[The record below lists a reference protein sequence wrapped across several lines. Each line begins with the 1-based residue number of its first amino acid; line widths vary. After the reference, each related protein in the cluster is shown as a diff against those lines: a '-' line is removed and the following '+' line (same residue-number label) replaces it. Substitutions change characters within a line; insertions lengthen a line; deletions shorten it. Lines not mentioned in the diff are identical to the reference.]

1 MFDDFIVRAFAAGIG
16 LAFITG
22 PLGCFIVWRRLSY
35 FGDTI
40 AHSALLG
47 VVIAYALDFNLI
59 IAVFVVS
66 CLLALSLL
74 FLQRRTNLPDDALLG
89 LLAHSVLAI
98 GLVLLGILS
107 FIRIDLMG
115 LLFGDILSVNVTD
128 LLFVWIGGSIV
139 LIVLILIWRPLF
151 AGTVNLELAKAEGL
165 NPDLANAIFT
175 LLIASVIAISIKIVG
190 ILLITGLLI
199 IPASASRNLSS
210 TPVQMAIISSIIG
223 VASVVL
229 GIQTSMIWNTPTGP
243 TILTITLLAGLT
255 VPMVVFAQSQPIV
268 VLEYPN
274 QSASGNLDS
283 NNPFV
288 IDANYTAKH
297 KVLPN
302 ETLSHVIAKHYANS
316 GLNLKFIEMAIVA
329 ANRKAFVR
337 GNPNFLYADKT
348 LHLPSLNEIQN
359 MILGKNKVN
368 AGSGGGSSQS
378 DQIYFI
384 GG

>member
-115 LLFGDILSVNVTD
+115 LLFGDILSVNTTD
-128 LLFVWIGGSIV
+128 LLFVWIGGGIV

-210 TPVQMAIISSIIG
+210 TPIQMAIISSIIG

-243 TILTITLLAGLT
+243 TILTITLGVFILT
-255 VPMVVFAQSQPIV
+255 LLPLKKLLISKKKIE
-268 VLEYPN
+268 L
-274 QSASGNLDS
+274 LD
-283 NNPFV
+283 
-288 IDANYTAKH
+288 
-297 KVLPN
+297 
-302 ETLSHVIAKHYANS
+302 
-316 GLNLKFIEMAIVA
+316 
-329 ANRKAFVR
+329 
-337 GNPNFLYADKT
+337 
-348 LHLPSLNEIQN
+348 
-359 MILGKNKVN
+359 NKK
-368 AGSGGGSSQS
+368 
-378 DQIYFI
+378 
-384 GG
+384 

>member
-40 AHSALLG
+40 AHTALLG
-47 VVIAYALDFNLI
+47 VVIAYALDFNII

-128 LLFVWIGGSIV
+128 LLFVWIGGGIV

-210 TPVQMAIISSIIG
+210 TPIQMAIISCIIG

-243 TILTITLLAGLT
+243 TILTITLGVFILT
-255 VPMVVFAQSQPIV
+255 LLPLKKLLISKKKIE
-268 VLEYPN
+268 L
-274 QSASGNLDS
+274 LD
-283 NNPFV
+283 
-288 IDANYTAKH
+288 K
-297 KVLPN
+297 
-302 ETLSHVIAKHYANS
+302 
-316 GLNLKFIEMAIVA
+316 
-329 ANRKAFVR
+329 R
-337 GNPNFLYADKT
+337 
-348 LHLPSLNEIQN
+348 
-359 MILGKNKVN
+359 
-368 AGSGGGSSQS
+368 
-378 DQIYFI
+378 
-384 GG
+384 

>member
-35 FGDTI
+35 FGNTI
-40 AHSALLG
+40 AHAALLG
-47 VVIAYALDFNLI
+47 VVIAYTLDFNI
-59 IAVFVVS
+59 IIGVFVVS

-98 GLVLLGILS
+98 GLVLLSILS

-128 LLFVWIGGSIV
+128 LLFVWIGGGIV

-199 IPASASRNLSS
+199 IPAAASRNLSS
-210 TPVQMAIISSIIG
+210 TPIQMAIISSIIG
-223 VASVVL
+223 VCSVVIGL
-229 GIQTSMIWNTPTGP
+229 QTSMIWNTSTGP
-243 TILTITLLAGLT
+243 TILVITLGVFIITLLPLKKLLI
-255 VPMVVFAQSQPIV
+255 SKKKI
-268 VLEYPN
+268 E
-274 QSASGNLDS
+274 
-283 NNPFV
+283 
-288 IDANYTAKH
+288 
-297 KVLPN
+297 
-302 ETLSHVIAKHYANS
+302 LS
-316 GLNLKFIEMAIVA
+316 
-329 ANRKAFVR
+329 
-337 GNPNFLYADKT
+337 DKR
-348 LHLPSLNEIQN
+348 
-359 MILGKNKVN
+359 
-368 AGSGGGSSQS
+368 
-378 DQIYFI
+378 
-384 GG
+384 

>member
-40 AHSALLG
+40 AHTALLG
-47 VVIAYALDFNLI
+47 VVIAYALDFNII

-128 LLFVWIGGSIV
+128 LLFVWIGGGIV

-151 AGTVNLELAKAEGL
+151 AGTVNLELANSK
-165 NPDLANAIFT
+165 
-175 LLIASVIAISIKIVG
+175 
-190 ILLITGLLI
+190 
-199 IPASASRNLSS
+199 
-210 TPVQMAIISSIIG
+210 
-223 VASVVL
+223 
-229 GIQTSMIWNTPTGP
+229 
-243 TILTITLLAGLT
+243 LT
-255 VPMVVFAQSQPIV
+255 VPAKRGLQININTIKTIPPPIQTNNKSV
-268 VLEYPN
+268 TLTERISPKSKPMRSILMN
-274 QSASGNLDS
+274 ESIPKRTNPIAS
-283 NNPFV
+283 
-288 IDANYTAKH
+288 T
-297 KVLPN
+297 
-302 ETLSHVIAKHYANS
+302 E
-316 GLNLKFIEMAIVA
+316 
-329 ANRKAFVR
+329 
-337 GNPNFLYADKT
+337 
-348 LHLPSLNEIQN
+348 
-359 MILGKNKVN
+359 
-368 AGSGGGSSQS
+368 
-378 DQIYFI
+378 
-384 GG
+384 

>member
-16 LAFITG
+16 LALVTG

-47 VVIAYALDFNLI
+47 VTIAYAMNFNLI

-66 CLLALSLL
+66 CLLAISLL
-74 FLQRRTNLPDDALLG
+74 FLQRRTSLPDDALLG

-128 LLFVWIGGSIV
+128 LLFVWIGGGIV

-210 TPVQMAIISSIIG
+210 TPIQMAIISSIIG

-243 TILTITLLAGLT
+243 TILTITLGVFILT
-255 VPMVVFAQSQPIV
+255 LWPLKKLLISKKKIE
-268 VLEYPN
+268 L
-274 QSASGNLDS
+274 LD
-283 NNPFV
+283 
-288 IDANYTAKH
+288 K
-297 KVLPN
+297 
-302 ETLSHVIAKHYANS
+302 
-316 GLNLKFIEMAIVA
+316 
-329 ANRKAFVR
+329 R
-337 GNPNFLYADKT
+337 
-348 LHLPSLNEIQN
+348 
-359 MILGKNKVN
+359 
-368 AGSGGGSSQS
+368 
-378 DQIYFI
+378 
-384 GG
+384 

>member
-128 LLFVWIGGSIV
+128 LLFVWIGGGIV

-210 TPVQMAIISSIIG
+210 TPIQMAIISSIIG

-243 TILTITLLAGLT
+243 TILTITLGVFILT
-255 VPMVVFAQSQPIV
+255 
-268 VLEYPN
+268 L
-274 QSASGNLDS
+274 
-283 NNPFV
+283 
-288 IDANYTAKH
+288 
-297 KVLPN
+297 LPLKKLLISKKKI
-302 ETLSHVIAKHYANS
+302 ELS
-316 GLNLKFIEMAIVA
+316 
-329 ANRKAFVR
+329 
-337 GNPNFLYADKT
+337 DKR
-348 LHLPSLNEIQN
+348 
-359 MILGKNKVN
+359 
-368 AGSGGGSSQS
+368 
-378 DQIYFI
+378 
-384 GG
+384 

>member
-128 LLFVWIGGSIV
+128 LLFVWIGGGIV

-199 IPASASRNLSS
+199 IPAAASRNLSS
-210 TPVQMAIISSIIG
+210 TPIQMAIISSIIG
-223 VASVVL
+223 VCSVVIGL
-229 GIQTSMIWNTPTGP
+229 QTSMIWNTSTGP
-243 TILTITLLAGLT
+243 TILVITLGVFIITLLPLKKLLI
-255 VPMVVFAQSQPIV
+255 SKKKNRIV
-268 VLEYPN
+268 
-274 QSASGNLDS
+274 
-283 NNPFV
+283 
-288 IDANYTAKH
+288 
-297 KVLPN
+297 
-302 ETLSHVIAKHYANS
+302 
-316 GLNLKFIEMAIVA
+316 
-329 ANRKAFVR
+329 R
-337 GNPNFLYADKT
+337 
-348 LHLPSLNEIQN
+348 
-359 MILGKNKVN
+359 
-368 AGSGGGSSQS
+368 
-378 DQIYFI
+378 
-384 GG
+384 

>member
-35 FGDTI
+35 FGNTI
-40 AHSALLG
+40 AHAALLG
-47 VVIAYALDFNLI
+47 VVIAYTLDFNI
-59 IAVFVVS
+59 IIGVFVVS

-128 LLFVWIGGSIV
+128 LLFVWIGGGIV

-210 TPVQMAIISSIIG
+210 TPIQMAIISSIIG

-243 TILTITLLAGLT
+243 TILTITLGVFILT
-255 VPMVVFAQSQPIV
+255 
-268 VLEYPN
+268 L
-274 QSASGNLDS
+274 
-283 NNPFV
+283 
-288 IDANYTAKH
+288 
-297 KVLPN
+297 LP
-302 ETLSHVIAKHYANS
+302 
-316 GLNLKFIEMAIVA
+316 LKKLLISKKKIEL
-329 ANRKAFVR
+329 F
-337 GNPNFLYADKT
+337 DKR
-348 LHLPSLNEIQN
+348 
-359 MILGKNKVN
+359 
-368 AGSGGGSSQS
+368 
-378 DQIYFI
+378 
-384 GG
+384 

>member
-210 TPVQMAIISSIIG
+210 TPIQMAIISSIIG
-223 VASVVL
+223 LASVVL

-243 TILTITLLAGLT
+243 TILTITLG
-255 VPMVVFAQSQPIV
+255 VFIIS
-268 VLEYPN
+268 L
-274 QSASGNLDS
+274 
-283 NNPFV
+283 
-288 IDANYTAKH
+288 
-297 KVLPN
+297 LPLKKLLISKKKI
-302 ETLSHVIAKHYANS
+302 EL
-316 GLNLKFIEMAIVA
+316 LNK
-329 ANRKAFVR
+329 R
-337 GNPNFLYADKT
+337 
-348 LHLPSLNEIQN
+348 
-359 MILGKNKVN
+359 
-368 AGSGGGSSQS
+368 
-378 DQIYFI
+378 
-384 GG
+384 

>member
-40 AHSALLG
+40 SHTALLG
-47 VVIAYALDFNLI
+47 VVIAYALDFNII

-98 GLVLLGILS
+98 GLVLLSILS

-128 LLFVWIGGSIV
+128 LLFVWIGGGIV

-151 AGTVNLELAKAEGL
+151 AGTVNLDLAKAEGL

-210 TPVQMAIISSIIG
+210 TPIQMAIISSIIG

-243 TILTITLLAGLT
+243 TILTITLGVFILT
-255 VPMVVFAQSQPIV
+255 LLPLKKLLISKKKIE
-268 VLEYPN
+268 L
-274 QSASGNLDS
+274 LD
-283 NNPFV
+283 
-288 IDANYTAKH
+288 K
-297 KVLPN
+297 
-302 ETLSHVIAKHYANS
+302 
-316 GLNLKFIEMAIVA
+316 
-329 ANRKAFVR
+329 R
-337 GNPNFLYADKT
+337 
-348 LHLPSLNEIQN
+348 
-359 MILGKNKVN
+359 
-368 AGSGGGSSQS
+368 
-378 DQIYFI
+378 
-384 GG
+384 

>member
-128 LLFVWIGGSIV
+128 LLFVWIGGGIV

-210 TPVQMAIISSIIG
+210 TPIQMAIISSIIG

-243 TILTITLLAGLT
+243 TILTITLGVFILT
-255 VPMVVFAQSQPIV
+255 LLPLKKLLISKKKII
-268 VLEYPN
+268 L
-274 QSASGNLDS
+274 LD
-283 NNPFV
+283 
-288 IDANYTAKH
+288 K
-297 KVLPN
+297 
-302 ETLSHVIAKHYANS
+302 
-316 GLNLKFIEMAIVA
+316 
-329 ANRKAFVR
+329 R
-337 GNPNFLYADKT
+337 
-348 LHLPSLNEIQN
+348 
-359 MILGKNKVN
+359 
-368 AGSGGGSSQS
+368 
-378 DQIYFI
+378 
-384 GG
+384 

>member
-210 TPVQMAIISSIIG
+210 TPIQMAIISSIIG

-243 TILTITLLAGLT
+243 TILTITLGVFILT
-255 VPMVVFAQSQPIV
+255 LLPLKKLLISKKKIE
-268 VLEYPN
+268 L
-274 QSASGNLDS
+274 LD
-283 NNPFV
+283 
-288 IDANYTAKH
+288 K
-297 KVLPN
+297 
-302 ETLSHVIAKHYANS
+302 
-316 GLNLKFIEMAIVA
+316 
-329 ANRKAFVR
+329 R
-337 GNPNFLYADKT
+337 
-348 LHLPSLNEIQN
+348 
-359 MILGKNKVN
+359 
-368 AGSGGGSSQS
+368 
-378 DQIYFI
+378 
-384 GG
+384 

>member
-40 AHSALLG
+40 SHTALLG
-47 VVIAYALDFNLI
+47 VVIAYALDFNI
-59 IAVFVVS
+59 IITVFVVS

-98 GLVLLGILS
+98 GLVLLSILS

-128 LLFVWIGGSIV
+128 LLFVWIGGGIV

-151 AGTVNLELAKAEGL
+151 AGTVNLDLAKAEGL

-210 TPVQMAIISSIIG
+210 TPIQMAIISSIIG

-243 TILTITLLAGLT
+243 TILTITLGVFILT
-255 VPMVVFAQSQPIV
+255 LLPLKKLLISKKKIE
-268 VLEYPN
+268 L
-274 QSASGNLDS
+274 LD
-283 NNPFV
+283 
-288 IDANYTAKH
+288 K
-297 KVLPN
+297 
-302 ETLSHVIAKHYANS
+302 
-316 GLNLKFIEMAIVA
+316 
-329 ANRKAFVR
+329 R
-337 GNPNFLYADKT
+337 
-348 LHLPSLNEIQN
+348 
-359 MILGKNKVN
+359 
-368 AGSGGGSSQS
+368 
-378 DQIYFI
+378 
-384 GG
+384 

>member
-40 AHSALLG
+40 AHTALLG
-47 VVIAYALDFNLI
+47 VVIAYALDFNII

-128 LLFVWIGGSIV
+128 LLFVWIGGGIV

-151 AGTVNLELAKAEGL
+151 AGTVNLDLAKAEGL

-210 TPVQMAIISSIIG
+210 TPIQMAIISSIIG

-229 GIQTSMIWNTPTGP
+229 GIQTSMIWNTPSGP
-243 TILTITLLAGLT
+243 TILTITLGVFILT
-255 VPMVVFAQSQPIV
+255 LLPLKKLLISKKKIE
-268 VLEYPN
+268 L
-274 QSASGNLDS
+274 LD
-283 NNPFV
+283 
-288 IDANYTAKH
+288 K
-297 KVLPN
+297 
-302 ETLSHVIAKHYANS
+302 
-316 GLNLKFIEMAIVA
+316 
-329 ANRKAFVR
+329 R
-337 GNPNFLYADKT
+337 
-348 LHLPSLNEIQN
+348 
-359 MILGKNKVN
+359 
-368 AGSGGGSSQS
+368 
-378 DQIYFI
+378 
-384 GG
+384 

>member
-1 MFDDFIVRAFAAGIG
+1 MFDDFIFRAFAAGIG
-16 LAFITG
+16 LALITG

-47 VVIAYALDFNLI
+47 VVIAYALNFNII
-59 IAVFVVS
+59 IAVFAVS
-66 CLLALSLL
+66 CFIALSLL
-74 FLQRRTNLPDDALLG
+74 YLQRRTKLPDDALLG

-139 LIVLILIWRPLF
+139 LVVLIIIWRPLF

-210 TPVQMAIISSIIG
+210 TPIQMAIISSVIG
-223 VASVVL
+223 VTCVVL
-229 GIQTSMIWNTPTGP
+229 GLQSSMIWNSPTGP
-243 TILTITLLAGLT
+243 TILAIALGVFIITLLPLKKLLI
-255 VPMVVFAQSQPIV
+255 SKKKI
-268 VLEYPN
+268 E
-274 QSASGNLDS
+274 
-283 NNPFV
+283 
-288 IDANYTAKH
+288 
-297 KVLPN
+297 LP
-302 ETLSHVIAKHYANS
+302 
-316 GLNLKFIEMAIVA
+316 
-329 ANRKAFVR
+329 
-337 GNPNFLYADKT
+337 DKR
-348 LHLPSLNEIQN
+348 
-359 MILGKNKVN
+359 
-368 AGSGGGSSQS
+368 
-378 DQIYFI
+378 
-384 GG
+384 

>member
-1 MFDDFIVRAFAAGIG
+1 MFDDFIFRAFAAGIG
-16 LAFITG
+16 LALITG

-47 VVIAYALDFNLI
+47 VVIAYALNFNII
-59 IAVFVVS
+59 IAVFAVS
-66 CLLALSLL
+66 CFIALSLL
-74 FLQRRTNLPDDALLG
+74 YLQRRTNLPDDALLG

-139 LIVLILIWRPLF
+139 LVVLILIWRPLF

-210 TPVQMAIISSIIG
+210 TPIQMAIISSVIG
-223 VASVVL
+223 VTCVVL
-229 GIQTSMIWNTPTGP
+229 GLQSSMIWNSPTGP
-243 TILTITLLAGLT
+243 TILAIALGVFIITLLPLKKLLI
-255 VPMVVFAQSQPIV
+255 SKKKI
-268 VLEYPN
+268 E
-274 QSASGNLDS
+274 
-283 NNPFV
+283 
-288 IDANYTAKH
+288 
-297 KVLPN
+297 
-302 ETLSHVIAKHYANS
+302 LS
-316 GLNLKFIEMAIVA
+316 
-329 ANRKAFVR
+329 
-337 GNPNFLYADKT
+337 DKR
-348 LHLPSLNEIQN
+348 
-359 MILGKNKVN
+359 
-368 AGSGGGSSQS
+368 
-378 DQIYFI
+378 
-384 GG
+384 